1 MNNCRFRQLRS
12 WFRTVIAVAFTVV
25 AACSTQQVIDIAL
38 TKDPQATLEV
48 MGKNKLASY
57 KSDPR
62 VLKADFDRVN
72 AELKR
77 LFGTLKQ
84 ESGKKWGEEE
94 SQKLPGPKR
103 YVKYTEKYKNRIIV
117 DYETSTI
124 RIEHLQEPK
133 VADRLRRAVVVALLT
148 PQDPRYADVFSD
160 KEVELTGKPYLQDSV
175 LNQNNAPLRSRA
187 DVEDF
192 AGFLVANRLQS
203 RTITVGNAPVD
214 VAYVEMTMIGA
225 EQDRMASAPPRKPVP
240 KRPPGPGRPPPP
252 ANQTPD
258 PKAGERADPN
268 RYAAADQLA
277 PKFLDMV
284 NRHARAT
291 GVDPALIMAII
302 YQESRFNPQAVS
314 QAEAYGMMQ
323 LVPSSG
329 GFEAFQKVTGEA
341 VQPTREYLMDPDRN
355 IELGATYVNML
366 LFEQWPRNIGNF
378 PSREYCAISAYNTG
392 PGNLARAFTGSTG
405 KIGEAQNKANSMRPD
420 QVFDYLRTNLP
431 YAETRDYLLRVSAA
445 RMHYKQLFFPES

>member
-1 MNNCRFRQLRS
+1 MAS
-12 WFRTVIAVAFTVV
+12 AVLAS
-25 AACSTQQVIDIAL
+25 CSTQQIIDIAL
-38 TKDPQATLEV
+38 SKDPKATLEAMEQSKV
-48 MGKNKLASY
+48 AAY

-62 VLKADFDRVN
+62 VLMADFERVN

-77 LFGTLKQ
+77 LFGALKK
-84 ESGKKWGEEE
+84 ESGKKWGEQE
-94 SQKLPGPKR
+94 SQELPGPKR
-103 YVKYTEKYKNRIIV
+103 YVKYTEEYRNRIIV
-117 DYETSTI
+117 DYEAGTI
-124 RIEHLQEPK
+124 RIEHLQEPE
-133 VADRLRRAVVVALLT
+133 VADKLRRAAVVALLT
-148 PQDPRYADVFSD
+148 PEDPRYADVFSD
-160 KEVELTGKPYLQDSV
+160 KEVELTGKPFLQEMV
-175 LNQNNAPLRSRA
+175 LDQDNAPLRSRA
-187 DVEDF
+187 DVEGF
-192 AGFLVANRLQS
+192 AAFLVANRLQS
-203 RTITVGNAPVD
+203 RTITVGNAPVG

-225 EQDRMASAPPRKPVP
+225 EQDRMAEASPPKPAA

-252 ANQTPD
+252 VNQAPD

-268 RYAAADQLA
+268 RYAAADRLA
-277 PKFLDMV
+277 PRFLDMV
-284 NRHARAT
+284 NRHARTT

-302 YQESRFNPQAVS
+302 YQESRFNPHAVS

-323 LVPSSG
+323 LVPRSG
-329 GFEAFQKVTGEA
+329 GFEAFRKVTGQA

-378 PSREYCAISAYNTG
+378 PAREYCAISAYNTG
-392 PGNLARAFTGSTG
+392 PGNLARAFTGSTS
-405 KIGEAQNKANSMRPD
+405 KIGEAQSKANSMPPD

>member
-1 MNNCRFRQLRS
+1 M
-12 WFRTVIAVAFTVV
+12 
-25 AACSTQQVIDIAL
+25 
-38 TKDPQATLEV
+38 
-48 MGKNKLASY
+48 
-57 KSDPR
+57 
-62 VLKADFDRVN
+62 
-72 AELKR
+72 
-77 LFGTLKQ
+77 
-84 ESGKKWGEEE
+84 
-94 SQKLPGPKR
+94 
-103 YVKYTEKYKNRIIV
+103 
-117 DYETSTI
+117 
-124 RIEHLQEPK
+124 
-133 VADRLRRAVVVALLT
+133 
-148 PQDPRYADVFSD
+148 FSD

-187 DVEDF
+187 DIEDF
-192 AGFLVANRLQS
+192 AGFLRRIRLQS

-214 VAYVEMTMIGA
+214 VAYVEITMIGA

-240 KRPPGPGRPPPP
+240 KRPPGPGRPPPT

-291 GVDPALIMAII
+291 GVDAALIMAII

-329 GFEAFQKVTGEA
+329 GYEAFQKVTGQA

-392 PGNLARAFTGSTG
+392 PGNLWHAPSPAAPAKSG
-405 KIGEAQNKANSMRPD
+405 RP
-420 QVFDYLRTNLP
+420 
-431 YAETRDYLLRVSAA
+431 
-445 RMHYKQLFFPES
+445 KQG